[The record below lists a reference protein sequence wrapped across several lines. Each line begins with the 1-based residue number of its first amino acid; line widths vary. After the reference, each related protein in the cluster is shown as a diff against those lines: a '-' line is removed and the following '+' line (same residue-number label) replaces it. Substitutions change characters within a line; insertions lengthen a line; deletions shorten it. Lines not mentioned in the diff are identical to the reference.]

1 MLTKTRHQYW
11 DTDMLHLLE
20 LMAMETHTVKLPVH
34 TVYAD
39 VNARG
44 GWECYSCM
52 ARCLIAA
59 ADIKDQVQA
68 EAFFSPPYITNFF
81 NLFSIE
87 IKVKKNLKKE
97 MN

>member
-68 EAFFSPPYITNFF
+68 EAFFSPPYITIFL

>member
-1 MLTKTRHQYW
+1 
-11 DTDMLHLLE
+11 MLHLLE

-59 ADIKDQVQA
+59 ADIKDQSKQKL
-68 EAFFSPPYITNFF
+68 FFSPPYITFF
-81 NLFSIE
+81 FKNLFSIE
-87 IKVKKNLKKE
+87 IKVKKNLEKE